1 MQAEAEGVVALHD
14 NFRNECAAEFCVWAV
29 EEVWPILQQGY
40 QLPRPMGGGI
50 PLGIHKLLFVQLGL
64 PELAGQLVAFGYKN
78 VRINEAVLLEE
89 GQRLIL
95 TGEFRYFFVEGND
108 VLTPEQSAI
117 TDRLEG
123 FEHLLQNGEALM
135 LELIVEAAEGFINTL
150 LRDWSNMTLLAV
162 FIVFYTAPVV
172 LTSLRFSPK
181 HCSATPAH
189 DFSGEKMSHFRW
201 RLPIVLFSCLNKVL
215 NPFKS
220 LRCNNR
226 GMRSFCVVLFTL
238 SFVSMTGRGKCL

>member
-14 NFRNECAAEFCVWAV
+14 DFRNKRAAELCAGVV
-29 EEVWPILQQGY
+29 EEVRPILQQGY

-95 TGEFRYFFVEGND
+95 TGEFGYFFVEGND

-135 LELIVEAAEGFINTL
+135 LELIVEAADGFFKFFARNL
-150 LRDWSNMTLLAV
+150 LYRTTFPILKMACANPV
-162 FIVFYTAPVV
+162 FIPSCISAFEYASAFITSNYFAKWVFDCFAI
-172 LTSLRFSPK
+172 LK
-181 HCSATPAH
+181 
-189 DFSGEKMSHFRW
+189 
-201 RLPIVLFSCLNKVL
+201 
-215 NPFKS
+215 
-220 LRCNNR
+220 CNS
-226 GMRSFCVVLFTL
+226 SF
-238 SFVSMTGRGKCL
+238 